1 MTDSTAIITEP
12 REALRYVAEPLV
24 ASIEEM
30 PQVVGDAF
38 ARVEAWLGARG
49 TALSPGVL
57 RYTTARAD
65 GSFAIEVGHIVE
77 GDVSVDAPFVAG
89 ELPAGTYTVARHTGP
104 YMAVGDVTR
113 ALMES
118 WGPAGVEPAS
128 ARTSTGDDYASWYEL
143 YTDVPTMGPNGP
155 EGTVEVCVL
164 VLPASS

>member
-1 MTDSTAIITEP
+1 MTDSPAILTEP

-65 GSFAIEVGHIVE
+65 GSFAIEGGISSRVT
-77 GDVSVDAPFVAG
+77 SRSRPRSSRASCPRAPTPSHG
-89 ELPAGTYTVARHTGP
+89 IPDRTWRW
-104 YMAVGDVTR
+104 VT
-113 ALMES
+113 
-118 WGPAGVEPAS
+118 
-128 ARTSTGDDYASWYEL
+128 
-143 YTDVPTMGPNGP
+143 
-155 EGTVEVCVL
+155 
-164 VLPASS
+164 